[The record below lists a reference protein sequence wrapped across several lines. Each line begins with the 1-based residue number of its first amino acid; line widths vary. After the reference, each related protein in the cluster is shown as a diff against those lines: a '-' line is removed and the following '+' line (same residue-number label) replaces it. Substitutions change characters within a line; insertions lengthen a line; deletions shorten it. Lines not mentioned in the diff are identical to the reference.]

1 MNRFVTLALV
11 STVAL
16 SGASHAFGQ
25 EKKPSEAEITKLLP
39 GKWVGKVNTPKVS
52 GKLESAFLEDGT
64 YTLKGKL
71 KMGDKEKPIDEDGTW
86 KVTEDRLVLTPKNP
100 PEGSPKTKELTI
112 GEISDTTFKMKDHHQ
127 QVESNW
133 TRVKE

>member
-1 MNRFVTLALV
+1 MNHFVTLALV

-39 GKWVGKVNTPKVS
+39 GKWVSKLNTPKVS
-52 GKLESAFLEDGT
+52 GTLESAFVKDGT
-64 YTLKGKL
+64 YTLKGRL
-71 KMGDKEKPIDEDGTW
+71 IMGDKEKPIDEDGTW
-86 KVTEDRLVLTPKNP
+86 KVTEDLLVLTPKNP

-112 GEISDTTFKMKDHHQ
+112 REISDTTFKMKDHRQ
-127 QVESNW
+127 QVESSW